1 MHKFAATA
9 RLLAVTFGLAALA
22 ACSTLDVK
30 TQAVD
35 ATHVARLGPE
45 QAPFRNI
52 TGFTPALRCM
62 DEKLLDFSVR
72 DVTMLV
78 EDIFDQTKKVN
89 AGTRDMLISAVSDMT
104 RRSRAIRIN
113 AFGRDSTNAISFLA
127 SAQRQLPYETVP
139 QYDIKGSVSQFDEN
153 MIRSQQD
160 AGLSIKPFINLGV
173 SVDAATSILGLD
185 LSVMTTEDLL
195 ILPGVTSRNSVAILK
210 QGKGADAD
218 AAYHKFGVTY
228 SMSLSRSEGS
238 AQALRGLVELAVIEL
253 VGKLTKTPYWS
264 CLGADASAN
273 EEVKQEIADW
283 YHAMAATRIEL
294 IAYFQ
299 HQLRRR
305 GFYQGPVDGK
315 FNPAIDEAIANYR
328 AALGL
333 SKEALLDPAFF
344 SAYLNADHSK
354 IERPAKPA
362 IAQAQAP
369 GRAAAAGTGS
379 MEAQP
384 SPVRQAA
391 PMLSLAL
398 STANN
403 RTTFARGEPISLLV
417 TVSRDAHVYCYLQDE
432 NRKVLRFFPNRFQ
445 ADSRVKAASTLALPG
460 DMRYRL
466 YANEKG
472 RDERIACFAVDKNA
486 PSQLPASVIG
496 TDLEPLNAV
505 SLEVVKDAFRQVAQ
519 TEFAEGYFDV
529 QVR

>member
-1 MHKFAATA
+1 MRHFASTSC
-9 RLLAVTFGLAALA
+9 RLAIALGLTALA
-22 ACSTLDVK
+22 ACSTMDVK

-35 ATHVARLGPE
+35 ATRVARIGPE
-45 QAPFRNI
+45 QAPFHNI

-62 DEKLLDFSVR
+62 DDKLLDFGVR

-113 AFGRDSTNAISFLA
+113 AFGRDSANAISFLA

-139 QYDIKGSVSQFDEN
+139 QFDIKGSVSQFDEN

-160 AGLSIKPFINLGV
+160 AGLGIKPFINLGV

-195 ILPGVTSRNSVAILK
+195 VQPGVTSRNSVAILK

-218 AAYHKFGVTY
+218 AAYHKFGVSY

-264 CLGADASAN
+264 CLGADAGAN
-273 EEVKQEIADW
+273 EEIKLEISDW

-299 HQLRRR
+299 HQMRRR

-328 AALGL
+328 VALGL
-333 SKEALLDPAFF
+333 SKEALIDPAFF

-354 IERPAKPA
+354 ITRPGQPA
-362 IAQAQAP
+362 IAP
-369 GRAAAAGTGS
+369 AAAQGVVPAPATSGS
-379 MEAQP
+379 NAQS
-384 SPVRQAA
+384 SPPGQAA
-391 PMLSLAL
+391 SSLGLAL
-398 STANN
+398 STANK

-417 TVSRDAHVYCYLQDE
+417 TVSRDAQVYCYLEDE

-445 ADSRVKAASTLALPG
+445 ADARVKAASALVLPG
-460 DMRYRL
+460 DVRYRL
-466 YANEKG
+466 YANEAG
-472 RDERIACFAVDKNA
+472 RDETIACFAIDKDMPA
-486 PSQLPASVIG
+486 QLPASVIG
-496 TDLEPLNAV
+496 TDLEPLNAA
-505 SLEVVKDAFRQVAQ
+505 SLETVKQAFEQVAH
-519 TEFAEGYFDV
+519 AGLAKDYFHV
-529 QVR
+529 KVR

>member
-1 MHKFAATA
+1 MRDFASTA
-9 RLLAVTFGLAALA
+9 RHLAMAFGLAALA

-35 ATHVARLGPE
+35 ATHVARIGPE
-45 QAPFRNI
+45 QAPFHNI

-62 DEKLLDFSVR
+62 DDKLLDFGVR

-78 EDIFDQTKKVN
+78 EDIFDQTKKIN

-127 SAQRQLPYETVP
+127 SAQRQLPYEIVP
-139 QYDIKGSVSQFDEN
+139 QFDIKGSVSQFDEN

-160 AGLSIKPFINLGV
+160 GGFGIKPFINVGV

-218 AAYHKFGVTY
+218 AAYHKFGVSF

-253 VGKLTKTPYWS
+253 VGKLTKTPYWT

-273 EEVKQEIADW
+273 EEIKQEIADW
-283 YHAMAATRIEL
+283 YTAMAATRIEL

-328 AALGL
+328 VALGL
-333 SKEALLDPAFF
+333 SKVALIDPAFF

-354 IERPAKPA
+354 IARPAQPA
-362 IAQAQAP
+362 IAPASALGVVPPPGTAGSNAQSSP
-369 GRAAAAGTGS
+369 AG
-379 MEAQP
+379 
-384 SPVRQAA
+384 QAA
-391 PMLSLAL
+391 PSLGLAL
-398 STANN
+398 STANK
-403 RTTFARGEPISLLV
+403 RSTFARGEPISLLV
-417 TVSRDAHVYCYLQDE
+417 TVSRDAHVYCYLEDE

-445 ADSRVKAASTLALPG
+445 ADSRVKAASTLVLPG
-460 DMRYRL
+460 DVRYRL
-466 YANEKG
+466 YANEAG
-472 RDERIACFAVDKNA
+472 RDETIACFAVDKDV
-486 PSQLPASVIG
+486 PTRLPASVVG
-496 TDLEPLNAV
+496 TDLEPLNAA
-505 SLEVVKDAFRQVAQ
+505 SLEVVKQAFEQVAH
-519 TEFAEGYFDV
+519 TGVAEEYFHV
-529 QVR
+529 KVR